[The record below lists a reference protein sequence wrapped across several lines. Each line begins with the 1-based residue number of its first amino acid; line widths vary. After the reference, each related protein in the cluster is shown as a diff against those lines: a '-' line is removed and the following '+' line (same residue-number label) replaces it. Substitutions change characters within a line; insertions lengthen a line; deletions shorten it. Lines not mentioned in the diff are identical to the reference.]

1 MTLPPSRASRLAT
14 VSDEEL
20 VERFRAGDRPAFDAV
35 VTRYQDRVFAMCL
48 RWLGERESAE
58 DVAQEVFVALFRS
71 LHDFRGDA
79 RLSTYVFRCTVNH
92 CRNRRTH
99 RGRRGWGRHDAI
111 DDTRELAADSPGTDG
126 GVHASEA
133 RRLVDAGLAQ
143 LDDDLR
149 AVVLLR
155 DLQDLDYDEIA
166 AVLDVPRGTVKSR
179 LHRARSELAAAIARH
194 TARGPR

>member
-35 VTRYQDRVFAMCL
+35 VTRYQDRVFAMCV

-58 DVAQEVFVALFRS
+58 DVAQEIFVALFRS

-111 DDTRELAADSPGTDG
+111 DDARELAADSPGTDG

-133 RRLVDAGLAQ
+133 RRLVDVGLAQ

-155 DLQDLDYDEIA
+155 YLQDLDYDEIA

-179 LHRARSELAAAIARH
+179 LHRARSELAAAITRH